1 MSSSHDVVAYTVA
14 ELRQPLPQLGRR
26 ARYQLARLI
35 GRRIAGRLLVGRL
48 AIEKWLTEGGNL
60 PVPPRKNR
68 KRSRSKP
75 AAPVAETARVRG

>member
-1 MSSSHDVVAYTVA
+1 MSSSPDVVAYTVA

-35 GRRIAGRLLVGRL
+35 GRRMAGRLLVGRL
-48 AIEKWLTEGGNL
+48 AIEKWLTEGGSL
-60 PVPPRKNR
+60 PVTPRKSR

-75 AAPVAETARVRG
+75 AASAVKSSAGSP